1 MDRHTPQPF
10 IPVARLSDLDDRG
23 RAVVNVE
30 GTPVAIVRVE
40 GELYAV
46 QQTCP
51 HQGGPLSEGDVE
63 GFLLHCPVHAWP
75 FDVRTGRCPVFRG
88 ARIRTYAVRV
98 VGEEIQV
105 APFSASVST
114 S

>member
-1 MDRHTPQPF
+1 VDRRATEPF
-10 IPVARLSDLDDRG
+10 IPVARLTDLDARG
-23 RAVVNVE
+23 RAVVDVE

-40 GELYAV
+40 GQLYAL
-46 QQTCP
+46 QDTCP

-75 FDVRTGRCPVFRG
+75 FDVRTGLCPIIRG
-88 ARIRTYAVRV
+88 ARIRTYAIRV

-105 APFSASVST
+105 ARFSDSVSK